1 MTDLPQSGARQVSG
15 RHFESRFYFIQF
27 VSGLEHLIITE
38 HRSANCLMKHKT
50 QTLKELKEKSPLA
63 GSKNA
68 LVGIDGFV
76 DVIVHPVDQR
86 SGPGDQFKA
95 IPTITDF
102 AKRIGSAAG
111 KSANI
116 ELAPIVEKLGGNGPI
131 MANAQFAHGL
141 NVRYLGALGRDAV
154 HHVFHDFAERTNAIS
169 IADPGVTHAAEFTDG
184 KIMFGSMASL
194 DEITYERLCE
204 LPGEEALIRI
214 FDESD
219 LIAMVN
225 WTMIPFLSDVFRC
238 FLAKVLPAVSP
249 DKARSFF
256 FDLADPE
263 KRSEAD
269 LREVL
274 DIFSQFEAF
283 GQVILG
289 LNLRE
294 AEQVDALL
302 GFDPLPNTPGNLQIM
317 AARIREK
324 LSLNTV
330 VVHPVA
336 DAACATPEGTAYAA
350 GPYCEKPKITTGAGD
365 HFNSGFVTAR
375 LIGLSPEAA
384 LTVAVATSGFYVR
397 TAVSPTLDDLAEF
410 IGTW

>member
-1 MTDLPQSGARQVSG
+1 
-15 RHFESRFYFIQF
+15 
-27 VSGLEHLIITE
+27 
-38 HRSANCLMKHKT
+38 MKHKT
-50 QTLKELKEKSPLA
+50 QTLQELRERSPLA
-63 GSKNA
+63 NTKKA

-86 SGPGDQFKA
+86 SGPGDQYTA
-95 IPTITDF
+95 IPTITAF
-102 AKRIGSAAG
+102 ANRIGSAAG

-116 ELAPIVEKLGGNGPI
+116 ELATVVQKLGGNGPI
-131 MANAQFAHGL
+131 MANAQSAHGL
-141 NVRYLGALGRDAV
+141 QVRYIGALGANAL
-154 HHVFHDFAERTNAIS
+154 HPVFEEFAEKTQAIS

-184 KIMFGSMASL
+184 KILLGSMASL
-194 DEITYERLCE
+194 DTITYENLCKF
-204 LPGEEALIRI
+204 PGEDKLIEI

-225 WTMIPFLSDVFRC
+225 WTMIPFLTGVFNS
-238 FLAKVLPAVSP
+238 FLTKVLPACSK
-249 DKARSFF
+249 DKERTFF

-269 LREVL
+269 LLEVL
-274 DIFSQFEAF
+274 EVFLKFEAF
-283 GQVILG
+283 GKVILG

-302 GFDPLPNTPGNLQIM
+302 GFDSIPNTPDNLKTM

-324 LSLNTV
+324 LQLDTV
-330 VVHPVA
+330 VIHPVA

-350 GPYCEKPKITTGAGD
+350 GPFCEKPKITTGAGD

-375 LIGLSPEAA
+375 LLGLTPEAA

-397 TAVSPTLDDLAEF
+397 TAVSPTLDDLSEF
-410 IGTW
+410 ISTW